1 MEGTVNERL
10 LRVTGLSMIVDGIL
24 LALAGRRYA
33 WMWHLGTEKGAYYEA
48 VQWFASIPQWL
59 LRLIG
64 LAEAA
69 AGVKVLGRAPLTV
82 SAVYNSL
89 AGAHSTVDTSW
100 RDWLYA
106 GAHRDFDNMLAI
118 YLPPD
123 GQILDLGVGTGANLG
138 RLLQMDVPFA
148 SYTGVDRT
156 EAMLEQ
162 ARAKYSH
169 LSAVQFQQLD
179 LEQDPLPEGPFDL
192 IISSWVLEHLDEPV
206 AVVEKAWWQLRP
218 GGHIVLLFEVED
230 EGWYSRLEN
239 RALGFFAAQQVP
251 AEAVAQFP
259 GLQRLDRYSGPFG
272 QLALV
277 VLEK

>member
-1 MEGTVNERL
+1 MEGTVKERL

-24 LALAGRRYA
+24 LALFARAYA
-33 WMWHLGTEKGAYYEA
+33 RFWRLGTDKGVYYRL
-48 VQWFASIPQWL
+48 VHWFATRPPWL
-59 LRLIG
+59 LRLLG

-89 AGAHSTVDTSW
+89 AGAYSTVDTSW

-106 GAHRDFDNMLAI
+106 DAHRDFDRMLAT

-123 GQILDLGVGTGANLG
+123 GAILDLGAGTGANLG

-169 LSAVQFQQLD
+169 LSHVQFLQLD
-179 LEQDPLPEGPFDL
+179 LERAPLPEGLFDL
-192 IISSWVLEHLDEPV
+192 IISSWVLEHLDEPA
-206 AVVEKAWWQLRP
+206 AVVEKAWWQLPR
-218 GGHIVLLFEVED
+218 GGHIVLLFEVEA

-251 AEAVAQFP
+251 AEVVAQFP
-259 GLQRLDRYSGPFG
+259 GLQRFDRYSGPFG

>member
-48 VQWFASIPQWL
+48 VKWFANIPQWL

-89 AGAHSTVDTSW
+89 AGAYSTVDTSW

-106 GAHRDFDNMLAI
+106 DAHRDFDSMLAI

-123 GQILDLGVGTGANLG
+123 GEILDLGVGTGANFG

-179 LEQDPLPEGPFDL
+179 LEQDPLPEGMFDL
-192 IISSWVLEHLDEPV
+192 IISSWALEHLREPGR
-206 AVVEKAWWQLRP
+206 AVEKAWQRLCP
-218 GGHIVLLFEVED
+218 GGHMVLLFELED

-239 RALGFFAAQQVP
+239 RVLGFFDVQQVP
-251 AEAVAQFP
+251 LSVVQQFP
-259 GLQRLDRYSGPFG
+259 GLKRFNRYGGPFG

-277 VLEK
+277 ALEK